1 MKKYLLLSL
10 AAIAVLVTAC
20 TKNFDTVYSDPEA
33 LKNTAAGYFLN
44 EILYD
49 GANAGLRQ
57 ALFTNNELAQVTV
70 FASETRETQRYI
82 IRTTE
87 YDYSWENYY
96 ATLKNVKDMRLAAQ
110 RDKYVNCEAMSL
122 VLWAWLY
129 ENLVDT
135 YGDIPY
141 FQALDGYPDYQLR
154 NKFDRQDEIYQ
165 DLVNKL
171 DTANNMFNTA
181 TKMEIGNDFMYN
193 SQDSTGGILKW
204 KELGNSMR
212 LRLLMRISAKSAE
225 ARAQI
230 NMILSNP
237 GKYPVFTDATQSAAV
252 RYTNTGTF
260 LNPYYNAR
268 DADWNGD
275 RAMAKF
281 FIDTLN
287 AWNDPRIAKWATPT
301 SGQYVGL
308 QSGFTRAEEDSVT
321 ANPVS
326 VLLLT
331 LKSSSLTGQIMQYS
345 EVEFIRAEAILRG
358 YTTGSAQTAYENG
371 IKGSFSYWGSSL
383 PSDYL
388 TRPGVAYDGSLR
400 QVLTQKYYALTF
412 NDMQQWAEIRRTGL
426 PVLPR
431 GDATAGLIYPR
442 RIPYPLLVQSA
453 NAANYQAAVAAMGGD
468 DIDTKLWWQP

>member
-1 MKKYLLLSL
+1 MKKYILLLLVPVALSL
-10 AAIAVLVTAC
+10 GAC

-49 GANAGLRQ
+49 GANAGMRQ
-57 ALFTNNELAQVTV
+57 ALFTNNELTQVTV
-70 FASETRETQRYI
+70 YSSDTRETQRYL

-96 ATLKNVKDMRLAAQ
+96 AILKNVKDMRLAAQ
-110 RDKYVNCEAMSL
+110 RDKYVNCEAISL
-122 VLWAWLY
+122 VLWAWLF

-141 FQALDGYPDYQLR
+141 YQALKGYPEYQLR

-181 TKMEIGNDFMYN
+181 AKMEIGSDFMYN
-193 SQDSTGGILKW
+193 AQDSTTGTTTW
-204 KELGNSMR
+204 KKLGNSLR

-230 NMILSNP
+230 NLILSNP
-237 GKYPVFTDATQSAAV
+237 GKYPVFTAATESAAV

-260 LNPYYNAR
+260 LNPYFNAR
-268 DADWNGD
+268 NVDWNGN
-275 RAMAKF
+275 RAMGKF

-287 AWNDPRIAKWATPT
+287 AWNDTRLAKWCAPT
-301 SGQYVGL
+301 SGQYVGMP
-308 QSGFTRAEEDSVT
+308 SGFTRAETDSIT
-321 ANPVS
+321 DIPTS
-326 VLLLT
+326 VLLLD
-331 LKSSSLTGQIMQYS
+331 LKSSSLTGQIMQYA

-358 YTTGSAQTAYENG
+358 YTSGDAKTAYENG
-371 IKGSFSYWGSSL
+371 IKGSFSYWGLST

-388 TRPGVAYDGSLR
+388 SRAGVAYNGTIP
-400 QVLTQKYYALTF
+400 QVMLQKYYALFF
-412 NDMQQWAEIRRTGL
+412 NDMQQWAEIRRTGY

-431 GDATAGLIYPR
+431 GNATKDKEYPR
-442 RIPYPLLVQSA
+442 RIPYPLLVQST
-453 NAANYQAAVAAMGGD
+453 NAENYQQAVINMGGD
-468 DIDTKLWWQP
+468 ALTTKLWWQP